1 MEILTHP
8 NPGLREKAGPVKE
21 IDETVT
27 SLVDG
32 MVETMFKAE
41 GLGLAATQVGR
52 PLKIFVMNVE
62 DDFHIFLN
70 PKLLET
76 GETEETLEEGCL
88 SVPGVNAEI
97 TRPDRVVVEG
107 TDLDGNQFKLT
118 REGTEARV
126 IQHEM
131 DHLRGVLFFDKLS
144 EARRSLLLSE
154 YEKKKS
160 EEKRE
165 STKKAF

>member
-8 NPGLREKAGPVKE
+8 NRGLREKADPVKE
-21 IDETVT
+21 IDETIT
-27 SLVDG
+27 SLVNG
-32 MVETMFKAE
+32 MVEAMFKAE

-52 PLKIFVMNVE
+52 PLNIFVMNVE
-62 DDFHIFLN
+62 DDFHVFLN
-70 PKLLET
+70 PKLLDTSEK
-76 GETEETLEEGCL
+76 EETLEEGCL

-107 TDLDGNQFKLT
+107 IDLDGNQFKLT
-118 REGTEARV
+118 REGTAARV
-126 IQHEM
+126 IHHEM

-144 EARRSLLLSE
+144 EASRSLLLSE

-160 EEKRE
+160 EGKRE
-165 STKKAF
+165 SSKEAF